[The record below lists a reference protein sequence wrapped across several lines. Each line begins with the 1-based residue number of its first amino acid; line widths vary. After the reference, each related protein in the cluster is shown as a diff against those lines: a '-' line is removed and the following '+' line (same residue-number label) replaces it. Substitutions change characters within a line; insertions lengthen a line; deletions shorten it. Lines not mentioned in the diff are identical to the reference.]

1 MRSAADLRSQ
11 AARCRSLAK
20 RATDERLVANL
31 LSLASDYDDEAAGT
45 GREAPQAPNPLP
57 G

>member
-1 MRSAADLRSQ
+1 MRSAADLRAQ

-20 RATDERLVANL
+20 RATDERLIANL
-31 LSLASDYDDEAAGT
+31 LSLASEYDGEAAGAD
-45 GREAPQAPNPLP
+45 RDAPQAPGPLP